1 MQTAQKE
8 KIYSYA
14 FKAVLSLIL
23 FICLYNVVCIL
34 FLSPY
39 RGGRLRS
46 RVSNA
51 VDAVERIIKHASP
64 KKAEDIIYKS
74 NLVNKTSD
82 SNWANQI
89 KRTTLFAGSMKIR
102 TVEAV
107 EEIVQYEEVEETDN
121 TEIVF
126 KGMTEGVAYINI
138 KKEIDGQWREHGFPT
153 KVGEKI
159 GNKKIIGGEVL
170 DFTTNYV
177 LQNIVYNAQRPV
189 TLNKKIV
196 NLNET
201 GEFVGTRIVPGE
213 TYMKSTSKI
222 KYKDENGNVSELW
235 LKEYEKSFTVKD
247 EKSYEQTEDSAGST
261 VSQEEAAIDGLTKQQ
276 QNIVNKTKTQFE
288 KDEEILRSILEEA
301 ERGY

>member
-1 MQTAQKE
+1 MQTVQKE

-46 RVSNA
+46 RVSSA
-51 VDAVERIIKHASP
+51 VDAVETIIKHAGP

-102 TVEAV
+102 AVEAV

-235 LKEYEKSFTVKD
+235 LKEYEKTFTVED
-247 EKSYEQTEDSAGST
+247 EKPYEQAEDIARST
-261 VSQEEAAIDGLTKQQ
+261 VSKEEDGIDNLTKQ
-276 QNIVNKTKTQFE
+276 QNIVNKAKTQFE

>member
-102 TVEAV
+102 AVEAV

-153 KVGEKI
+153 KVGDKI
-159 GNKKIIGGEVL
+159 GNKKIVGGKVL

-177 LQNIVYNAQRPV
+177 LQDIIYNAQRPV
-189 TLNKKIV
+189 TLNKQIV
-196 NLNET
+196 NLNEA

-235 LKEYEKSFTVKD
+235 LKEYEKTFTVKD
-247 EKSYEQTEDSAGST
+247 EKSDEQTEDNAGST
-261 VSQEEAAIDGLTKQQ
+261 VSKEEDGIDDLTKQQ
-276 QNIVNKTKTQFE
+276 QNIVNKAKTQFE

>member
-1 MQTAQKE
+1 M
-8 KIYSYA
+8 
-14 FKAVLSLIL
+14 
-23 FICLYNVVCIL
+23 
-34 FLSPY
+34 
-39 RGGRLRS
+39 RS
-46 RVSNA
+46 RVSSA
-51 VDAVERIIKHASP
+51 VDAVETIIKHAGP

-102 TVEAV
+102 AVEAV

-235 LKEYEKSFTVKD
+235 LKEYEKTFTVKD
-247 EKSYEQTEDSAGST
+247 EKSDEQTEDNAGST
-261 VSQEEAAIDGLTKQQ
+261 VSKEEDGIDDLTKQQ
-276 QNIVNKTKTQFE
+276 QNIVNKEKTQFE